1 MTPKRE
7 SISKKENK
15 SPYPKSSNR
24 KSLLKLQKDEKHH
37 IIMPIKDTTI
47 EIENTSNIDKKR
59 KSYRKSVAFNGK
71 ISWNLLYLLFY
82 I

>member
-1 MTPKRE
+1 
-7 SISKKENK
+7 
-15 SPYPKSSNR
+15 
-24 KSLLKLQKDEKHH
+24 LQKDEKNH
-37 IIMPIKDTTI
+37 IVPIEDTTI
-47 EIENTSNIDKKR
+47 GMENTSDIDKRR